1 LKKIKNNA
9 LGYFLVYL
17 LNPFLAFIIAF
28 NEFKKNKNHIII
40 ILFYVFYGL
49 LFVVNDQ
56 NDYDANRLANM
67 FHNTYEM
74 NFQTFLY
81 RSFIYDANGD
91 SATDLLLQSVL
102 FISSRFSN
110 SEPFFFAVLS
120 LVYALVFVALLKS
133 IHKHL
138 KFNVNTNVYFIFLF
152 LLIPVFEIN
161 RFRFFIAIIVYTIFV
176 LRYLEYKNLKYLFY
190 SGASILCHFSF
201 IAPVCILLL
210 YHFIGNRN
218 KLLLALF
225 LISPFISN
233 FVSNDI
239 VNEFSQM
246 LGGNVEAKLDL
257 YTKDFSEF
265 ELDEI
270 VNYVQETRW
279 IIKIQYDLLFY
290 TFMSAIVFLNLKRLK
305 LNELSSNLYSFIL
318 LFATYVNFIRNL
330 PESFRFIIIITL
342 FGTIY
347 LLLFFSYMNE
357 KKLSITTW
365 LLLVPIVI
373 YSLIKIRSGMETF
386 SIDLLLSNP
395 IIYGFYHSNIP
406 ITKLLGK

>member
-1 LKKIKNNA
+1 
-9 LGYFLVYL
+9 
-17 LNPFLAFIIAF
+17 
-28 NEFKKNKNHIII
+28 
-40 ILFYVFYGL
+40 
-49 LFVVNDQ
+49 
-56 NDYDANRLANM
+56 
-67 FHNTYEM
+67 
-74 NFQTFLY
+74 
-81 RSFIYDANGD
+81 
-91 SATDLLLQSVL
+91 
-102 FISSRFSN
+102 
-110 SEPFFFAVLS
+110 
-120 LVYALVFVALLKS
+120 
-133 IHKHL
+133 
-138 KFNVNTNVYFIFLF
+138 
-152 LLIPVFEIN
+152 
-161 RFRFFIAIIVYTIFV
+161 
-176 LRYLEYKNLKYLFY
+176 
-190 SGASILCHFSF
+190 
-201 IAPVCILLL
+201 
-210 YHFIGNRN
+210 
-218 KLLLALF
+218 
-225 LISPFISN
+225 
-233 FVSNDI
+233 
-239 VNEFSQM
+239 M

-386 SIDLLLSNP
+386 SIDLLVSNP